1 MDYGGA
7 YGGQP
12 WHGAQPSYRAQ
23 PSHEGPRRPAGRPG
37 PRGRAGR
44 PAAVLALVFGIAGLA
59 VSLAGVVA
67 QVLPRQFTAG
77 QQRQIADW
85 EAGKRW
91 RLLAAGTIF
100 PASVGY
106 PPPIALDD
114 TALTLTARRIGIA
127 RQASCAAAAD
137 AAVAAALDRNGC
149 EAMLRATY
157 VDGMGSYVVTVGVAV
172 LPGSAQADA
181 ASRELASR
189 GGGGGAGPG
198 VRAVRFKGT
207 PAAWFT
213 DGRRQ
218 ISASLPWRAGPYV
231 FFYTVGYADDRPREL
246 VTADSYTDAE
256 MTSLGQGVARA
267 ASSVLAAPVPPPHC
281 PGTPG
286 C

>member
-67 QVLPRQFTAG
+67 QVL
-77 QQRQIADW
+77 QRQIADW
-85 EAGKRW
+85 EAAKRW

-106 PPPIALDD
+106 SPPIALDA

-149 EAMLRATY
+149 E
-157 VDGMGSYVVTVGVAV
+157 
-172 LPGSAQADA
+172 
-181 ASRELASR
+181 
-189 GGGGGAGPG
+189 
-198 VRAVRFKGT
+198 
-207 PAAWFT
+207 
-213 DGRRQ
+213 
-218 ISASLPWRAGPYV
+218 
-231 FFYTVGYADDRPREL
+231 
-246 VTADSYTDAE
+246 
-256 MTSLGQGVARA
+256 
-267 ASSVLAAPVPPPHC
+267 
-281 PGTPG
+281 
-286 C
+286 